1 LAQLTNLISTRLL
14 EVRNLINVAMVKCE
28 AIDPDKVINHE
39 EAIDRE
45 EAIDHEEEKQEERR
59 VIRKYCS
66 SSKSQRSITI
76 QETF

>member
-1 LAQLTNLISTRLL
+1 
-14 EVRNLINVAMVKCE
+14 MVKCE
-28 AIDPDKVINHE
+28 AIDPDKVINH
-39 EAIDRE
+39 E